1 MIKIFNLALL
11 LLITHTSIFGQYPSD
26 LKTGLYNSLEDLLNN
41 NPIKE
46 GKLIVSHRTITDIQ
60 LWGGNDYKVNTDT
73 LDIKKSLVNECFAI
87 FDGDTLFVNGIHIN
101 GSKPYCK
108 VENNG
113 RFLIISAGIP
123 SMAKKKSVG
132 YKNSMTQID
141 AVPIGGAIGGAATGA
156 QLAMIRFYYIL
167 DCKNGD
173 LKILSKDFLNKLLIN
188 YPDLKSEFE
197 ADNKNDNPKEMLK
210 YIGKLNNK

>member
-11 LLITHTSIFGQYPSD
+11 LLTINTSIFGQYPSD
-26 LKTGLYNSLEDLLNN
+26 LKTGLYNSLEDLLKNK
-41 NPIKE
+41 PINE
-46 GKLIVSHRTITDIQ
+46 GKLIVSRRSITDIQ

-73 LDIKKSLVNECFAI
+73 LDIKKSLVNKCFAI
-87 FDGDTLFVNGIHIN
+87 FDGDTLFINGKHIN

-113 RFLIISAGIP
+113 RFLIVSAGIP
-123 SMAKKKSVG
+123 NMAKKKSVG
-132 YKNSMTQID
+132 FKNNMTQID
-141 AVPIGGAIGGAATGA
+141 FVPIGGAIGGAATGA

-173 LKILSKDFLNKLLIN
+173 LKILSKDFLNKLLID

-197 ADNKNDNPKEMLK
+197 AYCKNDNQKELIK
-210 YIGKLNNK
+210 YIKKLNDK

>member
-11 LLITHTSIFGQYPSD
+11 VLTINISIFGQYPSD
-26 LKTGLYNSLEDLLNN
+26 LKTGLYNSLDDILNN
-41 NPIKE
+41 KPKYE
-46 GKLIVSHRTITDIQ
+46 GKLIVRHRTITDIQ
-60 LWGGNDYKVNTDT
+60 LWGGNDYKVKTDT
-73 LDIKKSLVNECFAI
+73 LDIKKSLVNKCFAI
-87 FDGDTLFVNGIHIN
+87 FDGDTLFINGKYIN

-113 RFLIISAGIP
+113 RFLIVSAGIP

-167 DCKNGD
+167 DCKSGD
-173 LKILSKDFLNKLLIN
+173 LKILSKDFLNKILID
-188 YPDLKSEFE
+188 YPGLKSEFE
-197 ADNKNDNPKEMLK
+197 ADTKNDNPKELLK
-210 YIGKLNNK
+210 YIKKLNDK